1 MSEDVLR
8 LYLSRDSIVDLDKVI
23 AFVTQAR
30 GRLRP
35 EGVIEIP
42 LEGKDIPNEI
52 REILYAV
59 S

>member
-1 MSEDVLR
+1 V
-8 LYLSRDSIVDLDKVI
+8 IV
-23 AFVTQAR
+23 FVTQR
-30 GRLRP
+30 VGRLRP

-42 LEGKDIPNEI
+42 LKGKDIPNEI